1 MIEIFATDIK
11 SIKDA
16 RVVEGLF
23 SIVFPR
29 LEVNFD
35 LEDRDRILR
44 VQSPSPIE
52 HNSIVSYIRNL
63 GFAAKVLE

>member
-1 MIEIFATDIK
+1 MIEIFATNIR

-29 LEVNFD
+29 LDVNFD
-35 LEDRDRILR
+35 LDDRDRILR
-44 VQSPSPIE
+44 VQSPSPFDSR
-52 HNSIVSYIRNL
+52 SIVGYMRNL
-63 GFAAKVLE
+63 GFAAKVLD